1 MAGKQDLQRSAIERF
16 AQIEAERRAL
26 ETESMLALLAIC
38 DAFQTV
44 PDNPMPGAERLI
56 EIGPDGCPPV
66 AEFGLLELA
75 ARLGR
80 TYESVAMQASQLLD
94 LRHRFPKLFAAVLAG
109 ELAPWQAAQL
119 TAECYQLNREQAGRV
134 DAELG
139 LIGYQSMARAKRRVR
154 GLIAKLCPEVVEEQ
168 ARDKRAGRFVAIGDS
183 QAGSSDLFGRIG
195 AADGRFLN
203 ATLNRLAEVFAAQGD
218 ESTLQQRRA
227 KALGVLAVPARAL
240 QILQQAVQPQLVEPD
255 EPTFDPDADEPAT
268 DPTCFGHLCGQV
280 TVNPDRLLPRTTIH
294 VHIAAESLETGDG
307 VARVEGIGPILV
319 GQLEDLLANTRITV
333 LPTLDPAGLPP
344 FDSYEIPDRLRTAVI
359 DRNPTEVF
367 PGSARP
373 SRSCQIDHTEPYV
386 FGPDRP
392 PGQTSYGNLGPLG
405 SRVHRAK
412 THAGWALRQPEPGVF
427 EWRTPLGYHYR
438 VTPERTEYLGNTNI
452 HDPGPHADI
461 VTRFAGLLFELAY

>member
-1 MAGKQDLQRSAIERF
+1 MAKKQDSQRSAIERF
-16 AQIEAERRAL
+16 AQIEGERRAL

-38 DAFQTV
+38 DAYQTV

-66 AEFGLLELA
+66 AEFGILELA

-80 TYESVAMQASQLLD
+80 TFDSVAMQASQLLD
-94 LRHRFPKLFAAVLAG
+94 LRHRFPNLFAAVLAG
-109 ELAPWQAAQL
+109 ELAPWQATQL
-119 TAECYQLNREQAGRV
+119 TSECYQLTHDQALLV

-139 LIGYQSMARAKRRVR
+139 LVEFQSMSRAKRRIR

-168 ARDKRAGRFVAIGDS
+168 ARDKRAERFVAIGDS

-203 ATLNRLAEVFAAQGD
+203 ATLNRLAEVFASQGD
-218 ESTLQQRRA
+218 DSTLQQRRA

-240 QILQQAVQPQLVEPD
+240 QILQQAVQPALVEEA
-255 EPTFDPDADEPAT
+255 EPTFDPAADEPAT
-268 DPTCFGHLCGQV
+268 DPTCFGHLCGRV

-319 GQLEDLLANTRITV
+319 NQLEDLLGNTRITV
-333 LPTLDPAGLPP
+333 LPTIDPAGLPA

-367 PGSARP
+367 PGSARS

-392 PGQTSYGNLGPLG
+392 PGQTRNDNAGPLG

-438 VTPERTEYLGNTNI
+438 VSPTKTEYLGNTEI
-452 HDPGPHADI
+452 HEPGPYPDI
-461 VTRFAGLLFELAY
+461 VTQFRGLLFELAY